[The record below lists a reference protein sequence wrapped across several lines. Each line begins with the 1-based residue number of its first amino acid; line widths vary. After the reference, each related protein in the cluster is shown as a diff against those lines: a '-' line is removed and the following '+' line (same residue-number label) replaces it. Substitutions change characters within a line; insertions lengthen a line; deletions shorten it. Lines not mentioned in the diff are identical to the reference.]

1 MKRGNFKF
9 GSNLRWCFVLVM
21 VLVFNTTQAQRRLD
35 AKGGISAFLD
45 TQWWLGLKFGT
56 NVTSPIIG
64 DRYSVLSPV
73 NYAESDLDK
82 AYDDFTIPGFQ
93 AGLDATFYTK
103 GFSIGLQPAFK
114 FVVFSYENRLNWE
127 LGGQQEAFSTRYQ
140 IRQGLN
146 TLEVPLTV
154 KYDLIKRG
162 KLRPYVIAGGFYSFV
177 LSGRKK
183 VEVDHRDAILNTD
196 IDGGEVTIGKND
208 EFKDYA
214 GVLGGVGA
222 SFDYGNIRILL
233 DITYQRALLS
243 AIEPEALFTEN
254 QLFAIGNITDDIS
267 LSHINASL
275 GIVFP
280 LRFIDNTF
288 QSSR

>member
-1 MKRGNFKF
+1 MRLENFKYAN
-9 GSNLRWCFVLVM
+9 SLRFCLVLMLGLTFSSV
-21 VLVFNTTQAQRRLD
+21 QAQRRLD

-56 NVTSPIIG
+56 NVTSPIVG

-93 AGLDATFYTK
+93 GGLDATFYTK

-127 LGGQQEAFSTRYQ
+127 IGGQQEAFSTRYQ
-140 IRQGLN
+140 IKQGLN
-146 TLEVPLTV
+146 TLEIPLTV
-154 KYDLIKRG
+154 KYDIIKQG
-162 KLRPYVIAGGFYSFV
+162 KLRPYVILGGFYSFV

-183 VEVDHRDAILNTD
+183 VQVDHRDAILNTD
-196 IDGGEVTIGKND
+196 INAGEMIIGKND

-233 DITYQRALLS
+233 DITYQRSLLS
-243 AIEPEALFTEN
+243 AIEPEALFAEN

-267 LSHINASL
+267 LSHINASM